1 MLLSSSCFHW
11 NLWSCW
17 KKSVDRP
24 RLLLSASHLI
34 DSFSKFSVKCF
45 SSAAWVVRRTTSF
58 SNHDIYVFL
67 YIVMV
72 LELLVAPS
80 IIFICSTN
88 YCLHW
93 QCFNIQLITLRD
105 EWWYD
110 MLYILSVQGTFF
122 LWMDHN
128 ICWDIAFLLT
138 CSQDK
143 LLHGTMD
150 WIIYRVLYA
159 VWTFAKILLNLWCNA
174 YVAPVSSS

>member
-88 YCLHW
+88 FAFIDNVLIYSLLLWGMSGGMICCIFYLCRALFFSEWTIISVEILHSYSPVHKINYCMEPW
-93 QCFNIQLITLRD
+93 T
-105 EWWYD
+105 ES
-110 MLYILSVQGTFF
+110 YIVCSMQYG
-122 LWMDHN
+122 H
-128 ICWDIAFLLT
+128 LLK
-138 CSQDK
+138 SYS
-143 LLHGTMD
+143 
-150 WIIYRVLYA
+150 IYGVMHM
-159 VWTFAKILLNLWCNA
+159 
-174 YVAPVSSS
+174 